1 MSLIDIL
8 KIQLSN
14 LQEELDNIT
23 NAKICSLLYWIN
35 NKNNIIQKIELINN
49 EIDELIQYNNKK
61 KEIKKRDILYLSKNQ
76 IHKEKNI
83 NFF

>member
-1 MSLIDIL
+1 MSLIEIL
-8 KIQLSN
+8 IIQLIN

-49 EIDELIQYNNKK
+49 KIDELIKYNYKK
-61 KEIKKRDILYLSKNQ
+61 KEIKKRDLLYLSKNKIQ
-76 IHKEKNI
+76 KEKI
-83 NFF
+83 I

>member
-1 MSLIDIL
+1 MNILI
-8 KIQLSN
+8 IQLIN

-23 NAKICSLLYWIN
+23 NSKICSLLYWIN

-49 EIDELIQYNNKK
+49 EIDELIQYNKK
-61 KEIKKRDILYLSKNQ
+61 KIYIKKRDLLYYSKNQ

-83 NFF
+83 KFF

>member
-1 MSLIDIL
+1 MSLIEIL
-8 KIQLSN
+8 KIQLIN

-49 EIDELIQYNNKK
+49 QIDELVRYNNKK
-61 KEIKKRDILYLSKNQ
+61 KEIKTRDLLYLSKNQ
-76 IHKEKNI
+76 IQKEKR
-83 NFF
+83 

>member
-1 MSLIDIL
+1 MSLIEIL
-8 KIQLSN
+8 KIQLIN

-49 EIDELIQYNNKK
+49 EIDELVRYNYKK
-61 KEIKKRDILYLSKNQ
+61 KEIKTRDHLYLSKKQ
-76 IHKEKNI
+76 IQKEKI
-83 NFF
+83 I

>member
-49 EIDELIQYNNKK
+49 QIDELVRYNYKK
-61 KEIKKRDILYLSKNQ
+61 KEIKTRDILYYSKNQ
-76 IHKEKNI
+76 IQR
-83 NFF
+83 